1 LVLAFS
7 AQLEGRSSVLARI
20 SRKEMQG
27 PRDKTS
33 AENKSVSK
41 NGMDPKDGALSKRS
55 LIDSVIRIRGTGLP
69 WDPKAQEVRE
79 DVEAFIAWRNA
90 LGSGSKSGRLR
101 KNARLKS
108 EKSGKSSRIGSS
120 SLSAGKRSPAQS
132 RVSKFESQC
141 ENHAPG
147 ELPSPLCELAAR
159 LKRDPI
165 LEQRAQALTAALE
178 KSGKN
183 REPAGDMADSDTDED
198 AKASQE
204 LSGGDDSPS
213 ETLAR
218 TGVPVLS
225 AEPPAKKDLEKWLE
239 GTEPRKFRGLTELK
253 PLARA
258 MRKFKSWPDLAG
270 IVSAS
275 LRAKECPNGQ
285 LLAGLGMKAEEFF
298 PDITAREDALR
309 LYSRAAECGPDYVEL
324 AKAGKG
330 GKTGQAATVFSDPT
344 DPHLRSHYRAALLH
358 LWNEDCEKADKNLQA
373 LSDGPSNPYVAR
385 ALYWRTYCAK
395 KSGNKLLQASLKG
408 RVLKDHPLT
417 VQGLVLGSSAGID
430 SELGRVT
437 DLLMVEQPKVAFRSG
452 NHPVLNDYVRV
463 AEVLMER
470 GERDTATEVLKR
482 VERKLGEV
490 EPEFALYISVLL
502 SRLDDRIAQFRA
514 LSIAFKN
521 DPATLSRSTL
531 ELFYPLHRFELIE
544 QQKAKV
550 DPLLAASL
558 IRQESG
564 FNERARSPAGAMGL
578 MQLMPATARRME
590 RVSRAEL
597 FDPRTNIRLGTRY
610 FSSLLE
616 RFDGDAELALAAYN
630 AGPERVDL
638 WKKRYPVSNRAL
650 FVDLIPFR
658 ETRDY
663 VSLIARNYFW
673 YQALYGASGGGRGR
687 VTRVD
692 NARILEKAGQ
702 WFPLFKGL

>member
-1 LVLAFS
+1 MSPGARQTLMFSFVLAFS
-7 AQLEGRSSVLARI
+7 IHLEGRSSVLASI
-20 SRKEMQG
+20 SRKHASL
-27 PRDKTS
+27 PKTKPA
-33 AENKSVSK
+33 AEEGMTQDSK
-41 NGMDPKDGALSKRS
+41 NPLSSKRS
-55 LIDSVIRIRGTGLP
+55 SIDSVIRMRGTGLP
-69 WDPKAQEVRE
+69 WDSKAKETRE
-79 DVEAFIAWRNA
+79 DVDMFVAWRNA
-90 LGSGSKSGRLR
+90 LGSNPS
-101 KNARLKS
+101 
-108 EKSGKSSRIGSS
+108 SSRNRKKNR
-120 SLSAGKRSPAQS
+120 AKADTARKRTPANT
-132 RVSKFESQC
+132 RISKFESQC
-141 ENHAPG
+141 ETHEPG
-147 ELPSPLCELAAR
+147 ELPSPLCELAAQ
-159 LKRDPI
+159 LKRDPV
-165 LEQRAQALTAALE
+165 LERRAQVLTAALE
-178 KSGKN
+178 MSGKT
-183 REPAGDMADSDTDED
+183 REPAGDIADTDEEGKSTSAQD
-198 AKASQE
+198 M
-204 LSGGDDSPS
+204 SGGDDSPS
-213 ETLAR
+213 EALAR
-218 TGVPVLS
+218 TGISVLS

-239 GTEPRKFRGLTELK
+239 GTETRKFSGLTELK

-258 MRKFKSWPDLAG
+258 MRKFKSWPDLAS
-270 IVSAS
+270 IVSAA
-275 LRAKECPNGQ
+275 LRSKECPNGQ
-285 LLAGLGMKAEEFF
+285 LLSGLGMKAEEFF
-298 PDITAREDALR
+298 PDMTAREDALK
-309 LYSRAAECGPDYVEL
+309 LYSRAAECGPDYIEM

-330 GKTGQAATVFSDPT
+330 GKVGQSATVFSDAT

-373 LSDGPSNPYVAR
+373 LSDGPVNPYVPR

-417 VQGLVLGSSAGID
+417 VQGLVLGSASGVD

-437 DLLMVEQPKVAFRSG
+437 DLLTVEQPKVAFRSG

-470 GERDTATEVLKR
+470 GERDAAAGILKR
-482 VERKLGEV
+482 VERKLSEV

-502 SRLDDRIAQFRA
+502 SRLDDRIAQFRS

-521 DPATLSRSTL
+521 DPGTLSRSTL

-597 FDPRTNIRLGTRY
+597 FDARTNIRLGTRY
-610 FSSLLE
+610 FSSLLD

-630 AGPERVDL
+630 AGPERVDV
-638 WKKRYPVSNRAL
+638 WKKRYPVPNRAL

-673 YQALYGASGGGRGR
+673 YQALYGSTGGERGR